1 MLIAFTPACSLI
13 LGTDNSVDTK
23 SHRYTVLRL
32 DREKSQEW
40 QRLQTEDPD
49 RPLSEEGD
57 MAFEHKKT
65 GTIVS
70 VNSVCGQTRE
80 TSLEE
85 LSKYLL
91 LGLNTRGPIETREL
105 EVDSVK
111 ALESTVEAAML
122 SRRPGS
128 QARQHPVRLKAVV
141 LRKAACTYD
150 LMYIARPDAFRKHL
164 PVFETFL
171 KGFHAD

>member
-1 MLIAFTPACSLI
+1 MPACSLI

-23 SHRYTVLRL
+23 SHRYSVVRL
-32 DREKSQEW
+32 DREKAQEW
-40 QRLQTEDPD
+40 ERLQIEDPA
-49 RPLSEEGD
+49 RPASEEGD

-70 VNSVCGQTRE
+70 VNSVCGQTRDA
-80 TSLEE
+80 SLEE

-91 LGLNTRGPIETREL
+91 LGLNTRGPVETREI

-111 ALESTVEAAML
+111 ALESTVEAAMT

-128 QARQHPVRLKAVV
+128 QTRQQPVRLKAVV

-150 LMYIARPDAFRKHL
+150 LMYIARPEYFNRHL
-164 PVFETFL
+164 PVFSTFL
-171 KGFHAD
+171 KGFHAE